1 MRLFYYFNFERN
13 YYVLKPMSSCS
24 LQNKNMNFNKN
35 ETESKME
42 NPSFRERNLVLCR
55 WSSRKKKRGHFC
67 TVYFVRKNFFKHL
80 CFISIYSVLNTL
92 SKYTYF
98 YISESNTSCTSL
110 LVFKIVES
118 LQCILSIAHRGMKLK
133 R

>member
-1 MRLFYYFNFERN
+1 MWLFYYFSFEKNYDILKSKSPCTLLNKTLIKTKRN
-13 YYVLKPMSSCS
+13 RKWKIPH
-24 LQNKNMNFNKN
+24 
-35 ETESKME
+35 
-42 NPSFRERNLVLCR
+42 SFRERNLVLCR

-98 YISESNTSCTSL
+98 YISENNTSYTSL
-110 LVFKIVES
+110 LVFKIIES
-118 LQCILSIAHRGMKLK
+118 LQCILSIAHRGIKLK